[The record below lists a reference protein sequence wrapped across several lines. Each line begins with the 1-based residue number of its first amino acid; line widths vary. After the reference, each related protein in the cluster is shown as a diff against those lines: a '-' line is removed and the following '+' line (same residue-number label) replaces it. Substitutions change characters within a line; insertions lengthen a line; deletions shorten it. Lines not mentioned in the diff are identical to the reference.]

1 MLRVVVAEDM
11 DLIRGALV
19 ALLGL
24 EGDLEVVGE
33 ARSGREAVEVA
44 VTARADVAVLDVHMP
59 GEMDGIAAAG
69 AIAERAPGC
78 RVLMLT
84 SAGRPETLRR
94 ALASRADGFVLKD
107 MPPEE
112 LAAAVR
118 RVAAGERVVDA
129 GLAAEALALG
139 ANPLTGRETDVLRM
153 AASGAENDEI
163 AAALFLSKGTVR
175 NYLAAVVTKL
185 GARNRLDAVRIATEA
200 GWL

>member
-1 MLRVVVAEDM
+1 MIRVVVAEDM

-33 ARSGREAVEVA
+33 ARTGREAVEAA
-44 VTARADVAVLDVHMP
+44 VGQRADVAVLDVHMP
-59 GEMDGIAAAG
+59 GEMDGIEAAAEIV
-69 AIAERAPGC
+69 ARAPGC

-107 MPPEE
+107 IPPQD
-112 LAAAVR
+112 LAAAIR
-118 RVAAGERVVDA
+118 RVAAGDRVVDPQ
-129 GLAAEALALG
+129 LAAEALALRP
-139 ANPLTGRETDVLRM
+139 NPLTDREAEVLRM
-153 AASGAENDEI
+153 AASGADNDEI
-163 AAALFLSKGTVR
+163 AAALFLSRGTVR
-175 NYLAAVVTKL
+175 NYLAATVTKL